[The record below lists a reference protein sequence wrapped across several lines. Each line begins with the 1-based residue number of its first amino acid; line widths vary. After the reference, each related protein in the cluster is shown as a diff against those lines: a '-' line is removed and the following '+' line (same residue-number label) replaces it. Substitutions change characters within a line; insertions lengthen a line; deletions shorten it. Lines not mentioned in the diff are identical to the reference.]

1 MPSRHHH
8 CPPRVRSNLVPGEGH
23 PRPACGLR
31 CCRLPEQGGYP
42 PGSGQSRGLCRAGY
56 SHSSISL
63 PTTRR
68 RSSRQVSEGSDPRGL
83 PAGRLASPPAAEARH
98 PALLLSSWEREL
110 LPHRASASADVSRL
124 KIAQAGSPADLSAQ
138 VTGAIQTPLC
148 TAQWLQHPLCTWE
161 PTLLGASRA
170 VASSCIYIA
179 KQSCPF

>member
-1 MPSRHHH
+1 MPGRHHR
-8 CPPRVRSNLVPGEGH
+8 CPPRVRSNLVPGECH

-56 SHSSISL
+56 SYSSISL
-63 PTTRR
+63 PTARR
-68 RSSRQVSEGSDPRGL
+68 RSSRQVSEGSDPRRL

-138 VTGAIQTPLC
+138 VTGAIQTPC
-148 TAQWLQHPLCTWE
+148 AEHSGCSTRSAHGSRRSWGRAGQWHHHAF
-161 PTLLGASRA
+161 TLRSNPAL
-170 VASSCIYIA
+170 
-179 KQSCPF
+179 F